1 MEEHDPK
8 SPDLANVLAHMAEL
22 CTRWD
27 AKHPDLEGLIAR
39 GLALVEGKRT
49 RETVLLLAAK
59 SFMPRKGPKPSQSDW
74 EEALATANEA
84 LAIAEELGLLREVSL
99 CLDAVGYA
107 YSELGRFRDSYE
119 RNQRR
124 LPIAK
129 SLQDS
134 DELIDAHTMVAD
146 SALVLGNFAE
156 AIEHA
161 STARSLA
168 IETEKPRLGWHAL
181 HTEALAH
188 LLSGDFVGAIAAAAR
203 RESMHASTRWQM
215 TLVVASAAAAAI
227 SSPEEKT
234 YREQLV
240 EAEATPMEIAACD
253 FLTAVYGVRES
264 ESSYHA
270 LRSAGY
276 PKGLVDLALIG
287 PLAVLAAARWRIDD
301 QPFFDRIAAITERTG
316 HARGRALL
324 TQAEGVRA
332 MQHGEL
338 AKAEKLIFDAV
349 QAFGTLRLDYER
361 AVALADHARVLAA
374 LGRADHAQQL
384 EEARAIAER
393 LGAVALRTAVEQVAV
408 AT

>member
-1 MEEHDPK
+1 
-8 SPDLANVLAHMAEL
+8 
-22 CTRWD
+22 
-27 AKHPDLEGLIAR
+27 
-39 GLALVEGKRT
+39 
-49 RETVLLLAAK
+49 
-59 SFMPRKGPKPSQSDW
+59 
-74 EEALATANEA
+74 
-84 LAIAEELGLLREVSL
+84 LLREVSL
-99 CLDAVGYA
+99 CLDALGYA
-107 YSELGRFRDSYE
+107 YRELGNFREAYVQ
-119 RNQRR
+119 NKRR
-124 LPIAK
+124 IPIAQ

-134 DELIDAHTMVAD
+134 DELIDAHTMIAL

-168 IETEKPRLGWHAL
+168 LETEKPRLGWAAL

-203 RESMHASTRWQM
+203 RDSLPVSTRWQM
-215 TLVVASAAAAAI
+215 TLVVASAGAAAI

-240 EAEATPMEIAACD
+240 EAEATPIELAACD
-253 FLTAVYGVRES
+253 FLTAVYGLRES

-270 LRSAGY
+270 IRSAGY
-276 PKGLVDLALIG
+276 PKGLTDLALIG
-287 PLAVLAAARWRIDD
+287 PLAVLAAARWRVDD
-301 QPFFDRIAAITERTG
+301 QPFFDRVAAVTERTG

-349 QAFGTLRLDYER
+349 QAFATLRLDYER

-374 LGRADHAQQL
+374 LGRTDHMQEL
-384 EEARAIAER
+384 DEARAIAER
-393 LGAVALRTAVEQVAV
+393 LGAVALRVAVEQVTV
-408 AT
+408 PI